1 MGRGRRHAWLRRGLA
16 LALAVAPVFA
26 AAAPGGAV
34 TDGQIAAAQE
44 QLDAA
49 RQTAHDAAVAY
60 LRSEHELARVEERLA
75 ALERQLPRMRARV
88 VEAHEDFDNN
98 AVALYAGA
106 GNGAD
111 VASGLFGA
119 SGAMDVGRATAL
131 ASSSTEHAR
140 QSLDRLRAAQRAL
153 VQREHAVQDQRAR
166 QQTAVGEMKKQ
177 TIALQK
183 AMRAAGKIL
192 RRLQAEKSVQDYL
205 IAVAKQEAARKA
217 AEAAAAAAKKP
228 PPPAERDRS
237 GIVDPDKAATVPVE
251 DLICPVQ
258 APVTF
263 VNDWGQPRSGWR
275 VHLGTDVFAARGS
288 RNVAIADGVIVRHP
302 NKLGGNAIWLE
313 ARDGHKYYSAHLE
326 SYAGHFNAKGRRR
339 VKQGDLIGYS
349 GNTGNAAGGPV
360 HTHFEIHPGGGAA
373 INPYPALR
381 EMCASQLG
389 LDDAP

>member
-1 MGRGRRHAWLRRGLA
+1 MGSGRRHSWLRRGLA
-16 LALAVAPVFA
+16 LALAVAPVCS
-26 AAAPGGAV
+26 AAAPAAAV
-34 TDGQIAAAQE
+34 TDSEIAAAQKK
-44 QLDAA
+44 LDAA

-60 LRSEHELARVEERLA
+60 LRSEHTLASIEEHLA

-88 VEAHEDFDNN
+88 AQAHVDFDNN

-106 GNGAD
+106 GNAAD

-131 ASSSTEHAR
+131 ASSSTEHAQ
-140 QSLDRLRAAQRAL
+140 QSLANLRAAQRAL
-153 VQREHAVQDQRAR
+153 LQREHAVKDQRAR
-166 QQTAVGEMKKQ
+166 QQAVVADMKRQ
-177 TIALQK
+177 TISLQQ

-192 RRLQAEKSVQDYL
+192 RKLQAEKSVQDYL

-217 AEAAAAAAKKP
+217 AEAAAAAAHKP
-228 PPPAERDRS
+228 PPPTEKDRS

-251 DLICPVQ
+251 DLLCPVQ

-275 VHLGTDVFAARGS
+275 VHLGTDVFADRGS
-288 RNVAIADGVIVRHP
+288 RNVAVANGVIFRHP

-313 ARDGHKYYSAHLE
+313 ASDGHKYYYAHLE
-326 SYAGHFNAKGRRR
+326 EYAGHFNANGKRR
-339 VKQGDLIGYS
+339 VKKGDLIGYS

-389 LDDAP
+389 LDGTP